1 VRTSAFTP
9 HPQPPTAP
17 YPKDREA
24 LQARYRKGYRN
35 YIAVYHQWSEERA
48 KIEDA
53 LADLGREGNLYGDGD
68 VEMMDEEGLREL
80 ADRYAAWTRELEGIR
95 NAYSAVVE
103 RMDMAT

>member
-1 VRTSAFTP
+1 VRTPAFAP

-53 LADLGREGNLYGDGD
+53 LADLGGEGCVFSDGD

-103 RMDMAT
+103 RMEMAT

>member
-1 VRTSAFTP
+1 MRNSAFTP
-9 HPQPPTAP
+9 HPQPPSAP
-17 YPKDREA
+17 YPKDRES

-53 LADLGREGNLYGDGD
+53 LADLGREGSYSDGD